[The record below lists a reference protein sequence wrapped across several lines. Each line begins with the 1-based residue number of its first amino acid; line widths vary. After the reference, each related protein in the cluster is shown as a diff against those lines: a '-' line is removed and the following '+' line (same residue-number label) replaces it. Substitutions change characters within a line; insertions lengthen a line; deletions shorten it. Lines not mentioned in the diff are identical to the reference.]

1 MPTTL
6 DQSQLLTRKEAAV
19 FLGVT
24 PETLAVWACEGRYAL
39 PYIKV
44 GRLAK
49 YRRSDLEKWLRAR
62 ERNMPAE
69 AAG

>member
-1 MPTTL
+1 MTVPAKDTE
-6 DQSQLLTRKEAAV
+6 LLSRKEAAT

-24 PETLAVWACEGRYAL
+24 AETLAVWACLNRYNL
-39 PYIKV
+39 PFVKV

-49 YRRSDLEKWLRAR
+49 YRKADGESWLESRTVNA
-62 ERNMPAE
+62 PVE

>member
-6 DQSQLLTRKEAAV
+6 DQSQLLSRKEAAN

-24 PETLAVWACEGRYAL
+24 PETLAVWACLNRYDL
-39 PYIKV
+39 PFIKV

-49 YRRSDLEKWLRAR
+49 YRKADLEAWLASRTVNA
-62 ERNMPAE
+62 PAE